1 MQRVTTEELK
11 EIQDLRETL
20 ITIISTI
27 GELHLTKALLTNE
40 ITEVEGNL
48 KNQEQKFYDFQEKE
62 RVIYNKLQE
71 KYGTGNID
79 LETGEI
85 TA

>member
-1 MQRVTTEELK
+1 MQRVTPEELK
-11 EIQDLRETL
+11 EIQDLREIL
-20 ITIISTI
+20 VTIISTI
-27 GELHLTKALLTNE
+27 GELHLAKTLLTNE
-40 ITEVEGNL
+40 ITEVETNL
-48 KNQEQKFYDFQEKE
+48 KTQEQKFYDFQEKE

>member
-1 MQRVTTEELK
+1 MQRVTQEELK
-11 EIQDLRETL
+11 EIQQLREIL

-27 GELHLTKALLTNE
+27 GELHLAKTLLTKEIGQVEENIKNE
-40 ITEVEGNL
+40 
-48 KNQEQKFYDFQEKE
+48 EQKFYDFQEKE